1 MLPEEDG
8 CAKPKGREGL
18 ATRPGGVTMAKTNLA
33 LKAYTDFANE
43 HRDCFFATL
52 EGEQPRVRI
61 FRMWYADD
69 SGFYFVTRDSKSV
82 FRQVQSRPRI
92 EVLFFKTDEKIIDMK
107 VMRVSG
113 QVELLD
119 DPVVIERML
128 QERPSARKPEAIG
141 KPRILRMKSGEAWF
155 WTREKNEKE
164 GQIERIH
171 F

>member
-1 MLPEEDG
+1 MTQVNRD
-8 CAKPKGREGL
+8 
-18 ATRPGGVTMAKTNLA
+18 
-33 LKAYTDFANE
+33 LKVYTDFANE
-43 HRDCFFATL
+43 HRDCYFATQ
-52 EGEQPRVRI
+52 EGDQPRVRI

-69 SGFYFVTRDSKSV
+69 SGFYFVTRDSKGV
-82 FRQVQSRPRI
+82 FRQVQSHSKV
-92 EVLFFKTDEKIIDMK
+92 EVLFFKNAEKTIDKK

-119 DPVVIERML
+119 DPAVMERML
-128 QERPSARKPEAIG
+128 EERPSARKPEAIG

-164 GQIERIH
+164 SQIERIR